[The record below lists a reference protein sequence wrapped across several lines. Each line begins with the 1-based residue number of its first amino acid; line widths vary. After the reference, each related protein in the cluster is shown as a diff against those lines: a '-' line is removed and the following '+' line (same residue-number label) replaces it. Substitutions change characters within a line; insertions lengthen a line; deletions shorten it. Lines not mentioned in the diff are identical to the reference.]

1 MIRNKERIDLNITP
15 KKIAQNSRNSWRLS
29 GRDVGAQG
37 QLTQGANWCSP
48 ETKYKSSRIA
58 FYITSIA
65 FKLKKTWNQI
75 AEAYRLEPR
84 SSCVNGNCRKYF
96 YIHERQTDHN
106 IQDARKEKKRI
117 PQLWQVSVPNFQQ
130 GLVVWENTYQQKW
143 MISWANPMIQKKA
156 CWGRIDLNITIGPG
170 HDWIYHMTMM
180 KHRDQRKKERKLLWH
195 VGVQIKLSNRHQER
209 KEGKTV
215 APSPVTV
222 RVTWLFLFQN
232 RDQRSNPPA
241 GPAFLNSLTL
251 GSRAQHRITALVS
264 YTFVGHE
271 FPHAVL
277 RFVDLARIQR
287 VCTNAKSSFRRLWG
301 GSASASF
308 AAEEQQYQVLYNISC
323 NIISYLV

>member
-195 VGVQIKLSNRHQER
+195 VGVQIKLSIRHPRKKGRKNRGTLAGHGPSHLAFSFPKSWPTKQSAGGACVSKFLDPRVESTTPNHGFSLVHLCRSRIPSRRASICRFGENPKSLHQREVKFSKAVR
-209 KEGKTV
+209 GQRISKLCSRGTTV
-215 APSPVTV
+215 PSIV
-222 RVTWLFLFQN
+222 
-232 RDQRSNPPA
+232 
-241 GPAFLNSLTL
+241 
-251 GSRAQHRITALVS
+251 
-264 YTFVGHE
+264 
-271 FPHAVL
+271 
-277 RFVDLARIQR
+277 
-287 VCTNAKSSFRRLWG
+287 
-301 GSASASF
+301 
-308 AAEEQQYQVLYNISC
+308 QYFM
-323 NIISYLV
+323 